1 MMLEWNDYLKQVRK
15 TTADLARLSPG
26 IIRGYRELSDAG
38 NKTNHLDPKT
48 RELIALAVGVSRQC
62 DGCIAVHA
70 ELALKHSATQEEIAE
85 TLGVTISVNAGA
97 ALVFSTRALDAVGAL
112 RVEGQKPEAGA
123 VS

>member
-1 MMLEWNDYLKQVRK
+1 
-15 TTADLARLSPG
+15 
-26 IIRGYRELSDAG
+26 
-38 NKTNHLDPKT
+38 
-48 RELIALAVGVSRQC
+48 
-62 DGCIAVHA
+62 VHA